1 MAQWGDPGVLPEDIA
16 DGDHK
21 FTVRSDRSGHLLW
34 INNSSIAEVARFAGC
49 PKDEGAGILLARKIG
64 DAVEE
69 GDPLFTIFA
78 ERGNNLQRALDR
90 LEGLRVVGVGDGMEM
105 LIHEVK
111 ERPVAK
117 RSFTLDR

>member
-1 MAQWGDPGVLPEDIA
+1 MEGPRGD
-16 DGDHK
+16 
-21 FTVRSDRSGHLLW
+21 TS
-34 INNSSIAEVARFAGC
+34 
-49 PKDEGAGILLARKIG
+49 RKIG

-69 GDPLFTIFA
+69 GYPLFTIFA

-90 LEGLRVVGVGDGMEM
+90 LEGLRVVGVGDGMKM